1 MKKNNNLQEYKKV
14 NIFIKIKSFFRN
26 LFFKNNTSIFNNIK
40 EETYSNKDNSEFLN
54 SITINEQEELNKNI
68 KNISNE
74 FQNKKEKQEFFKY
87 YNDYKSRKISAKDIP
102 ISILIKINRM
112 LDEELRIKVEDYNK
126 LEKMLIND
134 DLSK

>member
-1 MKKNNNLQEYKKV
+1 MKENNKLQKYEKV
-14 NIFIKIKSFFRN
+14 NIFAKIRSFFRK
-26 LFFKNNTSIFNNIK
+26 LFFKNNTSNFKNIK
-40 EETYSNKDNSEFLN
+40 EEVHLNKNNSDFLN
-54 SITINEQEELNKNI
+54 SITIKQQEELNKNI